1 MAEASYQA
9 QDRGDRSA
17 YERYLAGMD
26 ASMKQKV
33 ALTAAHLLAQ
43 GEVADMGMG
52 SGAGSHALASLYPS
66 LQVVGVDVNPTM
78 VELAADRYRLPNLS
92 FLTGDVAAPCFPA
105 GTLEGIFDSSVLHH
119 VTTFSGYDYGKA
131 EEALR
136 VQVEQLDLYG
146 SVVVRDFVAP
156 EPGLVQLELP
166 EETAV
171 WLRRF
176 AKEFRKLS
184 GAPGFPLKELAPGR
198 FELERRHAVEFLLRK
213 DYRDDWDTEVLEEYT
228 YFTQAEFEA
237 CFARLGLRVLASTPL
252 FNPWILRHR
261 FRGQFTWSDPE
272 DPPTNYI
279 IVGERVPAGEG
290 VVIRAAEAAEPLNF
304 LTQQAYRLRGT
315 EELRDLVSRPH
326 RTLDEVPFF
335 REGEELFVLA
345 RQAYPRPILTA
356 PATPPL
362 DGSTPIG
369 YVVEPLTA
377 LQGEK
382 PLGLT
387 VEDVLLV
394 RAGITQILRVHG
406 GLTYY
411 PSPGGILEEVNSA
424 WVEIEPLRVKKAP
437 LRAPF
442 SSSGQ
447 LRAME
452 AQQLLRAAQVGGLPD
467 ARLEINVL
475 ELMGKLGVRPDP
487 WIGEAIELPEGPGAP
502 PPPVLGAPRRAFE
515 PASQGCGFLR
525 LECRW
530 FEELDA
536 AGKVVGRQR
545 LEYVMPA
552 RYSTNTLAVALLYRW
567 GKEVYLGV
575 CQDDLPAAQGFTGN
589 SNLLVAPAWRLP
601 AEVRGMNAARRWVRE
616 QLARDYGLELGEC
629 WELGGRYYPTP
640 GLTPELVFPMAMEVR
655 SFGQGV
661 HWLPLQELV
670 ALGVPDAHLR
680 ILALRAALAL
690 RL

>member
-1 MAEASYQA
+1 
-9 QDRGDRSA
+9 
-17 YERYLAGMD
+17 MD

-66 LQVVGVDVNPTM
+66 LRVIGVDVNPTM
-78 VELAADRYRLPNLS
+78 VELAAERYRLPNLS
-92 FLTGDVAAPCFPA
+92 FLVGDVAAACFPL
-105 GTLEGIFDSSVLHH
+105 GSLEGVFDSSVLHH
-119 VTTFSGYDYGKA
+119 VTTFSGYDYARA

-136 VQVEQLDLYG
+136 VQVEQLELYG

-156 EPGLVQLELP
+156 PPGLVQLDLP
-166 EETAV
+166 GETAA

-176 AKEFRKLS
+176 ATEFRKLS
-184 GAPGFPLKELAPGR
+184 AAPGFTLRELEGAPEGWQR
-198 FELERRHAVEFLLRK
+198 FELDRRHAVEFLLRK

-252 FNPWILRHR
+252 YNPWIVRNR

-290 VVIRAAEAAEPLNF
+290 VRIRPAEPAEPDGF
-304 LTQQAYRLRGT
+304 LSRQAYRLRGT
-315 EELRDLVSRPH
+315 QQLRDLISRPH
-326 RTLDEVPFF
+326 RTLDVVPFF
-335 REGEELFVLA
+335 REGDELFVLA

-356 PATPPL
+356 PASPPL
-362 DGSTPIG
+362 DGSTPVG

-377 LQGEK
+377 LQGER
-382 PLGLT
+382 PLGHT
-387 VEDVLLV
+387 VEDVLRT
-394 RAGITQILRVHG
+394 RAGLEPSEIRGVWG
-406 GLTYY
+406 GLIYY

-424 WVEIEPLRVKKAP
+424 WVEIEPVRVKSAP
-437 LRAPF
+437 LRVPF
-442 SSSGQ
+442 SSAGQ
-447 LRAME
+447 LRAIE

-475 ELMGKLGVRPDP
+475 ELLRRLGVRPDP
-487 WIGEAIELPEGPGAP
+487 WIGDAVTLQEAAAP
-502 PPPVLGAPRRAFE
+502 PPAPDLEGPRRAFE
-515 PASQGCGFLR
+515 PAPHGCGFLN

-536 AGKVVGRQR
+536 SGAVVGRQR
-545 LEYVMPA
+545 LEYVVPA
-552 RYSTNTLAVALLYRW
+552 RYSTNTVAVALLAQHQ
-567 GKEVYLGV
+567 GEVYLGV

-601 AEVRGMNAARRWVRE
+601 GEITGMNAARRWVRE
-616 QLARDYGLELGEC
+616 QLARDYGVKLGEC
-629 WELGGRYYPTP
+629 WELGGRYYPST
-640 GLTPELVFPMAMEVR
+640 GLTPELVFPLAMEALDY
-655 SFGQGV
+655 GQGLF
-661 HWLPLQELV
+661 WIPLQEVL
-670 ALGVPDAHLR
+670 ALAVPDAHLR

-690 RL
+690 RK